1 MEPVEGYSCWDSVY
15 TDLREEGR
23 EALAMKAS
31 DYFVPDFVS
40 VFGGVGKG
48 EDSRC

>member
-1 MEPVEGYSCWDSVY
+1 MEGYSCWDSVY

-40 VFGGVGKG
+40 VFGGVSKG